1 MTAPMSVLGLYNYDD
16 TIFDNMV
23 FPEAM
28 TTTEKTDTINN
39 IILECAELE
48 VLYTNPAFMK
58 FAIQTWSRKELPTWI
73 RVYNASVAEYD
84 PIENYN
90 RYEESTQTT
99 DMTRQHSGNDTRRMV
114 IDQSEVNR
122 GADTVANTGT
132 DTTAHSGND
141 TTTHSGKDTTQ
152 LSGTDGSHTVI
163 DADEVHTGTD
173 TTTNTGSD
181 VTTNQIAGFDS
192 NTLVD
197 HDKSTLAHG
206 HGTSL
211 LHGESVATDTTEDI
225 TITHGKK
232 EELTHGHSEQ
242 LTHGHTEQLTHGHT
256 ETTTHGHAIDTD
268 ADNTETTTHGLKIE
282 DDGDVTTESHI
293 HGNIGV
299 TTSQQMLESELLIA
313 PKLNIINYI
322 TESFKKRFCLLVY

>member
-1 MTAPMSVLGLYNYDD
+1 MTATMSVLGLYNYDD
-16 TIFDNMV
+16 SIFDNMA
-23 FPEAM
+23 FPELM
-28 TTTEKTDTINN
+28 TETEKTDTINN

-58 FAIQTWSRKELPTWI
+58 FAIQTWSRKELPTWV

-114 IDQSEVNR
+114 IDQTESNR
-122 GADTVANTGT
+122 GT
-132 DTTAHSGND
+132 DTTTN
-141 TTTHSGKDTTQ
+141 SGKDTTQ
-152 LSGTDGSHTVI
+152 LSGSDGSHTVI
-163 DADEVHTGTD
+163 DADEAHTGTD

-232 EELTHGHSEQ
+232 EELTHGLQTQ
-242 LTHGHTEQLTHGHT
+242 LA
-256 ETTTHGHAIDTD
+256 HGHAVDTD

-299 TTSQQMLESELLIA
+299 TTSQQMLESELEVA

>member
-1 MTAPMSVLGLYNYDD
+1 MTATMSVLGLYNYDD
-16 TIFDNMV
+16 TIFDNMA

-58 FAIQTWSRKELPTWI
+58 FAIQTWSRKELPTWV

-114 IDQSEVNR
+114 IDQTEANR
-122 GADTVANTGT
+122 GT
-132 DTTAHSGND
+132 DTTTN
-141 TTTHSGKDTTQ
+141 SGKDTTQ
-152 LSGTDGSHTVI
+152 LSGSDGSHTVI
-163 DADEVHTGTD
+163 DADEAHTGTD

-232 EELTHGHSEQ
+232 EELTHGLQTQ
-242 LTHGHTEQLTHGHT
+242 LA
-256 ETTTHGHAIDTD
+256 HGHAIDTD

-282 DDGDVTTESHI
+282 DNGDVTTESHI

-299 TTSQQMLESELLIA
+299 TTSQQMLESELEVA

>member
-1 MTAPMSVLGLYNYDD
+1 MTATMSVLGLYNYDD
-16 TIFDNMV
+16 TIFDDMV

-73 RVYNASVAEYD
+73 RVYNASIAEYD

-114 IDQSEVNR
+114 IDQTEANR
-122 GADTVANTGT
+122 GT
-132 DTTAHSGND
+132 DTTTN
-141 TTTHSGKDTTQ
+141 SGKDTTQ
-152 LSGTDGSHTVI
+152 LSGTDGSHTVV

-181 VTTNQIAGFDS
+181 VTTNQIAGFDT

-232 EELTHGHSEQ
+232 EELTHGLQTQ
-242 LTHGHTEQLTHGHT
+242 LA
-256 ETTTHGHAIDTD
+256 HGHAVDTD

-282 DDGDVTTESHI
+282 DDGDITTESHI

-299 TTSQQMLESELLIA
+299 TTSQQMLESELSVA

>member
-1 MTAPMSVLGLYNYDD
+1 MTATMSVLGLYNYDD
-16 TIFDNMV
+16 TIFDNMS

-28 TTTEKTDTINN
+28 TTAEKTDTINN

-58 FAIQTWSRKELPTWI
+58 FAIQTWSRKELPTWV

-99 DMTRQHSGNDTRRMV
+99 DMTRQHSGNDIRRMV
-114 IDQSEVNR
+114 IDQTEANR
-122 GADTVANTGT
+122 GT
-132 DTTAHSGND
+132 DTTTN
-141 TTTHSGKDTTQ
+141 SGKDTTQ
-152 LSGTDGSHTVI
+152 LSGSDGSHTVI

-173 TTTNTGSD
+173 TTTNTGTD

-232 EELTHGHSEQ
+232 EELTHGLQTQ
-242 LTHGHTEQLTHGHT
+242 LA
-256 ETTTHGHAIDTD
+256 HGHAVDTD

-299 TTSQQMLESELLIA
+299 TTSQQMLESELTVA

>member
-1 MTAPMSVLGLYNYDD
+1 MTATMSVLGLYNYDD
-16 TIFDNMV
+16 TIFDNMA

-58 FAIQTWSRKELPTWI
+58 FAIQTWSRKELPTWV

-114 IDQSEVNR
+114 IDQTEANR
-122 GADTVANTGT
+122 GT
-132 DTTAHSGND
+132 DTTTN
-141 TTTHSGKDTTQ
+141 SGKDTTQ
-152 LSGTDGSHTVI
+152 LSGSDGSHTVI
-163 DADEVHTGTD
+163 DADEAHTGTD

-232 EELTHGHSEQ
+232 EELTHGLQTQ
-242 LTHGHTEQLTHGHT
+242 LA
-256 ETTTHGHAIDTD
+256 HGHAIDTD

-299 TTSQQMLESELLIA
+299 TTSQQMLESELEVA

>member
-1 MTAPMSVLGLYNYDD
+1 MTATMSVLGLYNYDD
-16 TIFDNMV
+16 TIFDNMA

-58 FAIQTWSRKELPTWI
+58 FAIQTWSRKELPTWV

-114 IDQSEVNR
+114 IDQTEANR
-122 GADTVANTGT
+122 GT
-132 DTTAHSGND
+132 DTTTN
-141 TTTHSGKDTTQ
+141 SGKDTTQ
-152 LSGTDGSHTVI
+152 LSGSDGSHTVI
-163 DADEVHTGTD
+163 DADEAHTGTD
-173 TTTNTGSD
+173 TTTNTGTD

-232 EELTHGHSEQ
+232 EELTHGLQTQ
-242 LTHGHTEQLTHGHT
+242 LA
-256 ETTTHGHAIDTD
+256 HGHAVDTD

-299 TTSQQMLESELLIA
+299 TTSQQMLESELMIA

>member
-1 MTAPMSVLGLYNYDD
+1 MEGTMSVLGLYNYDD
-16 TIFDNMV
+16 TIFDNMQ
-23 FPEAM
+23 FPELMSA
-28 TTTEKTDTINN
+28 TEKQDTINN

-48 VLYTNPAFMK
+48 VLYTNPSFMK
-58 FAIQTWSRKELPTWI
+58 FAIQTWSRKELPSWE
-73 RVYNASVAEYD
+73 RVYTASVAEYD

-114 IDQSEVNR
+114 IDQTEANR
-122 GADTVANTGT
+122 GIDTVANSGT
-132 DTTAHSGND
+132 DTTA
-141 TTTHSGKDTTQ
+141 HSGKDTTQ
-152 LSGTDGSHTVI
+152 LSGSDGSHTVI

-232 EELTHGHSEQ
+232 EELTHGH
-242 LTHGHTEQLTHGHT
+242 TEQLTHGHT

-299 TTSQQMLESELLIA
+299 TTSQMMLESELNLI
-313 PKLNIINYI
+313 PKLNVINYI

>member
-1 MTAPMSVLGLYNYDD
+1 MTATMSVLGLYNYDD
-16 TIFDNMV
+16 TIFDNMA

-58 FAIQTWSRKELPTWI
+58 FAIQTWSRKELPTWV

-114 IDQSEVNR
+114 IDQTEANR
-122 GADTVANTGT
+122 GT
-132 DTTAHSGND
+132 DTTTN
-141 TTTHSGKDTTQ
+141 SGKDTTQ
-152 LSGTDGSHTVI
+152 LSGSDGSHTVI
-163 DADEVHTGTD
+163 DADEAHTGTD

-232 EELTHGHSEQ
+232 EELTHGLQTQ
-242 LTHGHTEQLTHGHT
+242 LA
-256 ETTTHGHAIDTD
+256 HGHAIDTD

-299 TTSQQMLESELLIA
+299 TTSQQMLESELEVA
-313 PKLNIINYI
+313 PKLNINNYI

>member
-1 MTAPMSVLGLYNYDD
+1 MTATMSVLGLYNYDD
-16 TIFDNMV
+16 TIFDNMA

-58 FAIQTWSRKELPTWI
+58 FAIQTWSRKELPTWV

-114 IDQSEVNR
+114 IDQTEANR
-122 GADTVANTGT
+122 GT
-132 DTTAHSGND
+132 DTTTN
-141 TTTHSGKDTTQ
+141 SGKDTTQ
-152 LSGTDGSHTVI
+152 LSGSDGSHTVI

-173 TTTNTGSD
+173 TTTNTGTD
-181 VTTNQIAGFDS
+181 VTTNQIAGFDT

-197 HDKSTLAHG
+197 HDKSSLAHG

-232 EELTHGHSEQ
+232 EELTHGLQTQ
-242 LTHGHTEQLTHGHT
+242 LA
-256 ETTTHGHAIDTD
+256 HGHAVDTD

-299 TTSQQMLESELLIA
+299 TTSQQMLESELMIA

>member
-1 MTAPMSVLGLYNYDD
+1 MTATMSVLGLYNYDD
-16 TIFDNMV
+16 TIFDNMA

-48 VLYTNPAFMK
+48 VLYTDPAFMK
-58 FAIQTWSRKELPTWI
+58 FAIQTWSRKELPTWV

-99 DMTRQHSGNDTRRMV
+99 DMTRQHSGNDTLRMV
-114 IDQSEVNR
+114 IDQTEANR
-122 GADTVANTGT
+122 GT
-132 DTTAHSGND
+132 DTTTN
-141 TTTHSGKDTTQ
+141 SGKDTTQ
-152 LSGTDGSHTVI
+152 LSGSDGSHTVI

-173 TTTNTGSD
+173 TTTNTGTD

-232 EELTHGHSEQ
+232 EELTHGLQTQ
-242 LTHGHTEQLTHGHT
+242 LA
-256 ETTTHGHAIDTD
+256 HGHAVDTD

-299 TTSQQMLESELLIA
+299 TTSQQMLEQELSVA
-313 PKLNIINYI
+313 GKLDPYQYIIND
-322 TESFKKRFCLLVY
+322 FKRRFCVLLF

>member
-1 MTAPMSVLGLYNYDD
+1 MTATMSVLGLYNYDD
-16 TIFDNMV
+16 TIFDNMA

-99 DMTRQHSGNDTRRMV
+99 DMTRQHSGNDTRRIV
-114 IDQSEVNR
+114 IDQTEANR
-122 GADTVANTGT
+122 GT
-132 DTTAHSGND
+132 DTTTN
-141 TTTHSGKDTTQ
+141 SGKDTTQ
-152 LSGTDGSHTVI
+152 LSGSDGSHTVI
-163 DADEVHTGTD
+163 DADEVHSGTD
-173 TTTNTGSD
+173 TTTNTGTD

-232 EELTHGHSEQ
+232 EELTHGLQTQ
-242 LTHGHTEQLTHGHT
+242 LA
-256 ETTTHGHAIDTD
+256 HGHAVDTD

-299 TTSQQMLESELLIA
+299 TTSQQMLESELMIA

>member
-1 MTAPMSVLGLYNYDD
+1 MTATMSVLGLYNYDD
-16 TIFDNMV
+16 TIFDNMA

-58 FAIQTWSRKELPTWI
+58 FAIQTWSRKELPTWV

-114 IDQSEVNR
+114 IDQTEANR
-122 GADTVANTGT
+122 GT
-132 DTTAHSGND
+132 DTTTN
-141 TTTHSGKDTTQ
+141 SGKDTTQ
-152 LSGTDGSHTVI
+152 LSGSDGSHTVI

-232 EELTHGHSEQ
+232 EELTHGLQTQ
-242 LTHGHTEQLTHGHT
+242 LA
-256 ETTTHGHAIDTD
+256 HGHAIDTD

-299 TTSQQMLESELLIA
+299 TTSQQMLESELEVA

>member
-1 MTAPMSVLGLYNYDD
+1 MTATMSVLGLYNYDD
-16 TIFDNMV
+16 TIFDNMA

-58 FAIQTWSRKELPTWI
+58 FAIQTWSRKELPTWV

-114 IDQSEVNR
+114 IDQTEANR
-122 GADTVANTGT
+122 GT
-132 DTTAHSGND
+132 DTTTN
-141 TTTHSGKDTTQ
+141 SGKDTTQ
-152 LSGTDGSHTVI
+152 LSGSDGSHTVI
-163 DADEVHTGTD
+163 DADEAHTGTD
-173 TTTNTGSD
+173 TTTNSGSD

-232 EELTHGHSEQ
+232 EELTHGLQTQ
-242 LTHGHTEQLTHGHT
+242 LA
-256 ETTTHGHAIDTD
+256 HGHAVDTD

-299 TTSQQMLESELLIA
+299 TTSQQMLESELEVA

>member
-1 MTAPMSVLGLYNYDD
+1 MTATMSVLGLYNYDD
-16 TIFDNMV
+16 TIFDDMV
-23 FPEAM
+23 FPELM
-28 TTTEKTDTINN
+28 TSDEKTDTINN

-58 FAIQTWSRKELPTWI
+58 FAIQTWSRKELPTWV

-114 IDQSEVNR
+114 IDETEVNR
-122 GADTVANTGT
+122 GT
-132 DTTAHSGND
+132 DTTTN
-141 TTTHSGKDTTQ
+141 SGKDTTQ

-232 EELTHGHSEQ
+232 EELTHGLQTQ
-242 LTHGHTEQLTHGHT
+242 LA
-256 ETTTHGHAIDTD
+256 HGHAVDTD

-299 TTSQQMLESELLIA
+299 TTSQMMLESELLIA

>member
-1 MTAPMSVLGLYNYDD
+1 MTATMSVLGLYNYDD
-16 TIFDNMV
+16 TIFDNMA

-58 FAIQTWSRKELPTWI
+58 FAIQTWSRKELPTWV

-114 IDQSEVNR
+114 IDQTEANR
-122 GADTVANTGT
+122 GT
-132 DTTAHSGND
+132 DTTTN
-141 TTTHSGKDTTQ
+141 SGKDTTQ
-152 LSGTDGSHTVI
+152 LSGSDGSHTVI

-173 TTTNTGSD
+173 TTTNTGTD

-232 EELTHGHSEQ
+232 EELTHGLQTQ
-242 LTHGHTEQLTHGHT
+242 LA
-256 ETTTHGHAIDTD
+256 HGHAVDTD

-299 TTSQQMLESELLIA
+299 TTSQMMLESELSIA

>member
-1 MTAPMSVLGLYNYDD
+1 MTATMSVLGLYNYDD
-16 TIFDNMV
+16 TIFDNMA

-58 FAIQTWSRKELPTWI
+58 FAIQTWSRKELPTWV

-114 IDQSEVNR
+114 IDQTEANR
-122 GADTVANTGT
+122 GT
-132 DTTAHSGND
+132 DTTTN
-141 TTTHSGKDTTQ
+141 SGKDTTQ
-152 LSGTDGSHTVI
+152 LSGSDGSHTVI
-163 DADEVHTGTD
+163 DADEAHTGTD

-232 EELTHGHSEQ
+232 EELTHGLQTQ
-242 LTHGHTEQLTHGHT
+242 LA
-256 ETTTHGHAIDTD
+256 HGHAIDTD

-293 HGNIGV
+293 HGNIVVGAGV
-299 TTSQQMLESELLIA
+299 DSAHQ
-313 PKLNIINYI
+313 
-322 TESFKKRFCLLVY
+322 R